1 VPCGRVP
8 GMDDAT
14 DVREPLAPDDVRDLA
29 TRDEPA
35 ASKGVAFGVVGLV
48 VTFFVL
54 LPAFI
59 AVGVYTSLTVYAM
72 VKGVEGG
79 SDVPDPTT
87 IMVGLVLLVTLFV
100 LLVALGAMLLGRMA
114 DPKKRRH

>member
-1 VPCGRVP
+1 
-8 GMDDAT
+8 MDDAR
-14 DVREPLAPDDVRDLA
+14 DAADLAFDGPRGLA

-35 ASKGVAFGVVGLV
+35 DAKGVAFGVVGLV

-59 AVGVYTSLTVYAM
+59 AVGIYTFVTVYAI

-79 SDVPDPTT
+79 SDVPDPITVM
-87 IMVGLVLLVTLFV
+87 IGIVLLIALFTV
-100 LLVALGAMLLGRMA
+100 LLAVGAMLLGRTA
-114 DPKKRRH
+114 DPKKRRR